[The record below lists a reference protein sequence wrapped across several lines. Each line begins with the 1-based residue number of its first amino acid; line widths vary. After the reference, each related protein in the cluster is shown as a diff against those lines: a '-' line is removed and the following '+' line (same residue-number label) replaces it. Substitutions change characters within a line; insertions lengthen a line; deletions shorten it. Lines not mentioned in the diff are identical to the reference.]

1 MLNDNSTAREIEQQ
15 NANTKLHMDRLN
27 QSLHDVTFGDM
38 VKLMGNTVAV
48 MSKILD
54 RWAERRITM
63 RTAYEIVRRI
73 AETAMSRHGL
83 DARKLASA
91 ARISEKSMGKLLRDE
106 PVRLDQEQYF
116 NLFVLG
122 GAIELGEVMK

>member
-27 QSLHDVTFGDM
+27 QSLYDVTFGDM

-54 RWAERRITM
+54 RWAER
-63 RTAYEIVRRI
+63 EDGNENCV
-73 AETAMSRHGL
+73 
-83 DARKLASA
+83 
-91 ARISEKSMGKLLRDE
+91 
-106 PVRLDQEQYF
+106 
-116 NLFVLG
+116 
-122 GAIELGEVMK
+122 

>member
-27 QSLHDVTFGDM
+27 QSLYDVTFGDM

-54 RWAERRITM
+54 QWAEM
-63 RTAYEIVRRI
+63 E
-73 AETAMSRHGL
+73 
-83 DARKLASA
+83 
-91 ARISEKSMGKLLRDE
+91 
-106 PVRLDQEQYF
+106 
-116 NLFVLG
+116 G
-122 GAIELGEVMK
+122 GNENRV

>member
-1 MLNDNSTAREIEQQ
+1 MADKRYTSFDELPLPLTVPEVVEVLDI
-15 NANTKLHMDRLN
+15 DRN
-27 QSLHDVTFGDM
+27 
-38 VKLMGNTVAV
+38 
-48 MSKILD
+48 
-54 RWAERRITM
+54 
-63 RTAYEIVRRI
+63 TAYEIVRRI

-91 ARISEKSMGKLLRDE
+91 AGISEKSMGKLLRDE